1 MIFSFCFLL
10 HKDFKMD
17 INEKVLLL
25 AILKKES
32 NESLNDIV
40 LKLEN
45 TGMFSLK
52 EGKKLLKKLK
62 TEQYIND
69 SFLTFKGEAIAKNV
83 EQEFKI

>member
-1 MIFSFCFLL
+1 
-10 HKDFKMD
+10 MD
-17 INEKVLLL
+17 INERVLLL
-25 AILKKES
+25 AILKKELD
-32 NESLNDIV
+32 ETLMDVV

-62 TEQYIND
+62 NEEFVTESY
-69 SFLTFKGEAIAKNV
+69 LTFKGEVIAKDV

>member
-1 MIFSFCFLL
+1 
-10 HKDFKMD
+10 MD

-25 AILKKES
+25 AILKKET
-32 NESLNDIV
+32 NESLNDVV

-62 TEQYIND
+62 IEQYIDD
-69 SFLTFKGEAIAKNV
+69 SFLTFKGVAIAKNV

>member
-1 MIFSFCFLL
+1 
-10 HKDFKMD
+10 MD

-32 NESLNDIV
+32 NESLNDVV

-45 TGMFSLK
+45 TGLFSLK
-52 EGKKLLKKLK
+52 EGNRLLKKLK
-62 TEQYIND
+62 SEQFVSD
-69 SFLTFKGEAIAKNV
+69 SFLTLKGDAIAKNI

>member
-1 MIFSFCFLL
+1 
-10 HKDFKMD
+10 MD
-17 INEKVLLL
+17 INEKILLL

-32 NESLNDIV
+32 DESLNDIV

>member
-1 MIFSFCFLL
+1 
-10 HKDFKMD
+10 MD

-62 TEQYIND
+62 NEQYIND

>member
-1 MIFSFCFLL
+1 
-10 HKDFKMD
+10 MD
-17 INEKVLLL
+17 V
-25 AILKKES
+25 
-32 NESLNDIV
+32 V

-62 TEQYIND
+62 NEEFVTESY
-69 SFLTFKGEAIAKNV
+69 LTFKGEVIAKDV

>member
-1 MIFSFCFLL
+1 
-10 HKDFKMD
+10 MD

-25 AILKKES
+25 AILKKEE
-32 NESLNDIV
+32 NESLSDVV

>member
-1 MIFSFCFLL
+1 
-10 HKDFKMD
+10 MD

-25 AILKKES
+25 AILKKELD
-32 NESLNDIV
+32 ETLLDIV

-62 TEQYIND
+62 NEEFVTESY
-69 SFLTFKGEAIAKNV
+69 LTLKGEVIAKNV

>member
-1 MIFSFCFLL
+1 
-10 HKDFKMD
+10 MD

-32 NESLNDIV
+32 NETLNDIV
-40 LKLEN
+40 LKLED
-45 TGMFSLK
+45 TGLFSLK

-62 TEQYIND
+62 AEQFISD
-69 SFLTFKGEAIAKNV
+69 SFLTLKGEAIAKNV

>member
-1 MIFSFCFLL
+1 
-10 HKDFKMD
+10 MD

-32 NESLNDIV
+32 NESLSDIV

>member
-1 MIFSFCFLL
+1 
-10 HKDFKMD
+10 MD

-32 NESLNDIV
+32 TETLNDIV

-45 TGMFSLK
+45 TGLFSLK

-62 TEQYIND
+62 AEQFISD
-69 SFLTFKGEAIAKNV
+69 SFLTLKGEAIAKNV

>member
-1 MIFSFCFLL
+1 ME
-10 HKDFKMD
+10 

-32 NESLNDIV
+32 DESLMDVV
-40 LKLEN
+40 LKLEE
-45 TGMFSLK
+45 TGLFSLK

-62 TEQYIND
+62 SEEYISD
-69 SFLTFKGEAIAKNV
+69 SYLTLKGDVIAKNI

>member
-1 MIFSFCFLL
+1 
-10 HKDFKMD
+10 MD

-45 TGMFSLK
+45 TGLFTLK

-62 TEQYIND
+62 SEEFVSD
-69 SFLTFKGEAIAKNV
+69 SFLTLKGELIAKNV

>member
-1 MIFSFCFLL
+1 
-10 HKDFKMD
+10 MD

-32 NESLNDIV
+32 NETLNDIV

-62 TEQYIND
+62 TEQYIDD
-69 SFLTFKGEAIAKNV
+69 SFLTFKGVAIAKNV